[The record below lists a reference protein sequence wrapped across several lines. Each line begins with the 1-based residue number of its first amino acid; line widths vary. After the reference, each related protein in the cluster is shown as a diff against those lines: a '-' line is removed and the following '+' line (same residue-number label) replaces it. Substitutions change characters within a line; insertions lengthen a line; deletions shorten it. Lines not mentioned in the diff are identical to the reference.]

1 MLASASSSL
10 CVWRVSEQFE
20 LQQVQRVPSVAQYN
34 CVSWNHTNKVVAV
47 GGNDKKLSLYQSS
60 NGELLSTIPFSDGG
74 AYDVMQGNVKTLT
87 FSNTSKY
94 LACGADSIVYIYDL
108 KRRQC
113 KSKFIGHKGQITA
126 LDFSISNNEVIACDS
141 VGAMRI
147 WNMKTFDSSEEM
159 ILVDNQVGIT
169 CMEVS
174 ALGPSRVTTGYE
186 NGALSL
192 WDLESKTSIRKMNL
206 HNGALTSLSYSPKN
220 PRLVAT
226 VGSDGRLSLVDTSS
240 KSNTPS
246 AHIDIGD
253 RLTSTSFYE
262 NAIHCAVGT
271 NSGSILL
278 YDWRNVR
285 LPVCKIDAHN
295 PYPVMSLKFSHR
307 IKSESTSITGST
319 TSLPSASSVTSP
331 MNPKKDK
338 ATEALST
345 ASVVSA
351 LSNKTEKVSTTED
364 STDRLVK
371 SIQSSQDKKALQSLI
386 GSLTPTRANPT
397 NIRNSHDTNIS
408 VSTISDDNS
417 YVDQDFIQL
426 TAQLEKA
433 VTSSGIKP
441 ASSISPARVGNKVSE
456 KTAPGLG
463 SIPTPISLS
472 ATSTSPVV
480 KVPPQPPRDSVVNS
494 ISSINSARSIISNDP
509 TTGSSTSITR
519 GNTEPIIASSSKA
532 TDNSIGS
539 SLGIARGSNLR
550 KNTEQQA
557 APSSKAMDSA
567 LMESLQNSLSKVV
580 TSNELQE
587 QLALLKYD
595 IHKELQGVIREQI
608 RQHTI
613 SKDETVV
620 VIERMF
626 EKMNEL
632 LEANKELRIENER
645 LRRIY

>member
-1 MLASASSSL
+1 M
-10 CVWRVSEQFE
+10 SEQFE
-20 LQQVQRVPSVAQYN
+20 LQQIQQVSNGAQFN
-34 CVSWNHTNKVVAV
+34 CVSWNHTNKVVAA
-47 GGNDKKLSLYQSS
+47 GGNDKKLSLYQVS

-74 AYDVMQGNVKTLT
+74 AYDALQGNVKSLA

-113 KSKFIGHKGQITA
+113 KSKFIGHKGHITA
-126 LDFSISNNEVIACDS
+126 LDFSASNNEIIACDS
-141 VGAMRI
+141 VGAMRM

-159 ILVDNQVGIT
+159 VLVDNQVGIT

-174 ALGPSRVTTGYE
+174 TLGPNRVTTGYE
-186 NGALSL
+186 NGVLSL
-192 WDLESKTSIRKMNL
+192 WDLESRTSIRKMNL

-240 KSNTPS
+240 KSNSPS

-271 NSGSILL
+271 NSGNILL

-295 PYPVMSLKFSHR
+295 PYPVMALKFSHK
-307 IKSESTSITGST
+307 IKSDSSSVTGST
-319 TSLPSASSVTSP
+319 TSAPSASP
-331 MNPKKDK
+331 MNPKRDK
-338 ATEALST
+338 TAEASSA
-345 ASVVSA
+345 ASVVS
-351 LSNKTEKVSTTED
+351 SVTNKASIADDTG
-364 STDRLVK
+364 DRLVK
-371 SIQSSQDKKALQSLI
+371 SIQSSQDKKSLQSLI
-386 GSLTPTRANPT
+386 GALTPTRSNPS
-397 NIRNSHDTNIS
+397 NNRISHDTNIS

-433 VTSSGIKP
+433 VTNSGIKP
-441 ASSISPARVGNKVSE
+441 ASSVSPARVLSKVLE
-456 KTAPGLG
+456 KSTAGLG
-463 SIPTPISLS
+463 ALPIPLSLS
-472 ATSTSPVV
+472 AAVTSSAG
-480 KVPPQPPRDSVVNS
+480 KAPPQPPRESVVNS
-494 ISSINSARSIISNDP
+494 ISSINSTKSIISINP
-509 TTGSSTSITR
+509 TIGSSTSAAR
-519 GNTEPIIASSSKA
+519 GAATNSRNTEPI
-532 TDNSIGS
+532 
-539 SLGIARGSNLR
+539 
-550 KNTEQQA
+550 A
-557 APSSKAMDSA
+557 APSSKATDKSIASSSSGIARAVYPRSHTESA
-567 LMESLQNSLSKVV
+567 PSFKVVDNSMLESLQSSLSKMV
-580 TSNELQE
+580 TSSELNE

-595 IHKELQGVIREQI
+595 IHKELQVVVREQI
-608 RQHTI
+608 RQLTI

-620 VIERMF
+620 IIEKMF

-632 LEANKELRIENER
+632 LEANKELRAENER

>member
-1 MLASASSSL
+1 M
-10 CVWRVSEQFE
+10 SEQFE
-20 LQQVQRVPSVAQYN
+20 LQQIQQVSNGAQFN
-34 CVSWNHTNKVVAV
+34 CVSWNHTNKVVAA
-47 GGNDKKLSLYQSS
+47 GGNDKKLSLYQVS

-74 AYDVMQGNVKTLT
+74 AYDAIQGSVKSLA

-113 KSKFIGHKGQITA
+113 KSKFIGHKGHITA
-126 LDFSISNNEVIACDS
+126 LDFSVSNNEIIACDS
-141 VGAMRI
+141 VGAMRM

-159 ILVDNQVGIT
+159 VLVDNQVGIT

-174 ALGPSRVTTGYE
+174 TLGPNRVTTGYE
-186 NGALSL
+186 NGVLSL
-192 WDLESKTSIRKMNL
+192 WDLESRTSIRKMNL

-240 KSNTPS
+240 KSNSPS

-271 NSGSILL
+271 NSGNILL

-295 PYPVMSLKFSHR
+295 PYPVMALKFSHK
-307 IKSESTSITGST
+307 IKSESSSSVTGST
-319 TSLPSASSVTSP
+319 TSAPSASP
-331 MNPKKDK
+331 MNPKRDK
-338 ATEALST
+338 SAEASSA
-345 ASVVSA
+345 ASVVS
-351 LSNKTEKVSTTED
+351 SVTNKVSIADDTG
-364 STDRLVK
+364 DRLVK
-371 SIQSSQDKKALQSLI
+371 SIQSSQDKKSLQSLI
-386 GSLTPTRANPT
+386 GALTPTRSNPS
-397 NIRNSHDTNIS
+397 NNRISHDTNIS

-433 VTSSGIKP
+433 VTNSGIKP
-441 ASSISPARVGNKVSE
+441 TSSASPARVLSKVLE
-456 KTAPGLG
+456 KSTAGLG
-463 SIPTPISLS
+463 ALPIPLSLS
-472 ATSTSPVV
+472 AAVTSSAG
-480 KVPPQPPRDSVVNS
+480 KAPPQPPRESVVNS
-494 ISSINSARSIISNDP
+494 ISSIHSTKSIISIDP
-509 TTGSSTSITR
+509 TIGSSTSAAR
-519 GNTEPIIASSSKA
+519 GAATNSRNAEPIA
-532 TDNSIGS
+532 
-539 SLGIARGSNLR
+539 
-550 KNTEQQA
+550 A
-557 APSSKAMDSA
+557 APSSKATDKSVASSSSGIARAVNSRSHTEQSA
-567 LMESLQNSLSKVV
+567 PSSKVVDNSLLESLQTSLSKMV
-580 TSNELQE
+580 TSSELNE

-595 IHKELQGVIREQI
+595 IHKELQVVVREQI
-608 RQHTI
+608 RQLTI

-620 VIERMF
+620 IIEKMF

-632 LEANKELRIENER
+632 LEANKELRAENER